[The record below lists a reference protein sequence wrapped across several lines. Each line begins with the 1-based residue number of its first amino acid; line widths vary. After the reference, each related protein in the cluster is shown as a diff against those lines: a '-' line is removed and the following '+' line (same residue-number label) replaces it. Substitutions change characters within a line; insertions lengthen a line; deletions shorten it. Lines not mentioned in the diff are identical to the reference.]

1 MVIRSTLPDVDIPHI
16 GLIQFFF
23 ANHNNTPENREL
35 LIDVS
40 TGKSLTFAKIK
51 DNILRFAAGLQD
63 KCDFKRDDVVAIFS
77 PNQYDYTV
85 PLLGAVAAGGSTT
98 TANPSYTSRELVYQL
113 EMTRAKVVI
122 AHESNVQVAIEAAG
136 TVGIPKSNI
145 FVFGEQVVR
154 GILPYTQVL
163 LSNRRAIIEELSSE
177 DADNRVAYLCFSS
190 GTTGRSKGVM
200 TTHTNIIANILQY
213 SALEAEHLNGEHAKM
228 IAVVPVFH
236 IMGLVLKAHVGL
248 YMGVP
253 VYMMT
258 KFDFPQFLETIQKE
272 KITFT
277 IVAPPVV
284 LLLAKSPIVDN
295 YDLSSLRVITSGAAP
310 LGGDIS
316 RLVRER
322 VPTICVKQG
331 YGTTETSACVF
342 IEPTEKVIDGSTGI
356 LLPNIEVKLVDENG
370 REVPDGERGEL
381 LIRGPNVMK
390 GYIKNPKATAE
401 CIDNEGY
408 YHSGDIVVNKSGHF
422 FVVDRIKELIKYKGF
437 QVPPAELEAL
447 LLKSDIIADCA
458 VIGVYDPKQATEV
471 PQGCIVLKPGVP
483 ASKETE
489 ETIKKFIADMVVYY
503 KQLRRIIFVKEIPK
517 NPSGK
522 ILRRILRDSI
532 QTEPAKS
539 RL

>member
-23 ANHNNTPENREL
+23 ANYNNTPENREL

-63 KCDFKRDDVVAIFS
+63 KCNFKRDDVIAIFS
-77 PNQYDYTV
+77 PNQYDYTI

-98 TANPSYTSRELVYQL
+98 TANPSYTSRELIYQL
-113 EMTRAKVVI
+113 EMTKAKVVI
-122 AHESNVQVAIEAAG
+122 AHESNVQVAIEAAS

-163 LSNRRAIIEELSSE
+163 LSNRRATIEELSPE
-177 DADNRVAYLCFSS
+177 DADDRIAYLCFSS

-213 SALEAEHLNGEHAKM
+213 SALEAGHLNGEHAKM

-277 IVAPPVV
+277 VVAPPVV

-390 GYIKNPKATAE
+390 GYINNPKATAE

-408 YHSGDIVVNKSGHF
+408 YHSGDIVVNKNGHF

-437 QVPPAELEAL
+437 QVIQEYE
-447 LLKSDIIADCA
+447 
-458 VIGVYDPKQATEV
+458 Q
-471 PQGCIVLKPGVP
+471 
-483 ASKETE
+483 
-489 ETIKKFIADMVVYY
+489 M
-503 KQLRRIIFVKEIPK
+503 
-517 NPSGK
+517 
-522 ILRRILRDSI
+522 IL
-532 QTEPAKS
+532 
-539 RL
+539 